1 MNEAPLKEA
10 HILMVDDE
18 VASTCLMTNFL
29 HRIGYSRLES
39 INDSTRTFDI
49 IETFMPDLILL
60 DLAMPNINGFQ
71 VLKVLRTNRQSED
84 QIPVLV
90 LTGDPSAENKRRALA
105 AGATDLLTKPFD
117 PSEVSMRIRNL
128 LQARFLRLEIQEQN
142 HLLEER
148 VRERTCQLESAV
160 TDLQAA
166 QRQLVQQERLSAFG
180 EMAGGVVHD
189 FSNAL
194 MSVIGY
200 SEMLLSNAAARA
212 DEATALEYLRIINTA
227 GRDGAHVVSR
237 LRDFYRPRGA
247 ADLFEPLDLKEIV
260 AQSIAL
266 AKPRCAK
273 RESHHSIRFET
284 DLGGSA
290 TIAGIGAELREVLTN
305 LIFNAVDA
313 IPGEGTIT
321 LRTRQQ
327 DGDGIVEVIDTGIG
341 MSAEV
346 RQRCLEPFFTTKGKQ
361 GTGLGLAMV
370 FGIIKRHQGTLEL
383 DSEPGKGT
391 TVRIRLPACT
401 PLVDTERNEV
411 LHVPSAH
418 KLSDRLE
425 SQGYGADSVCLL
437 PVSAKSSASLPRV
450 AM

>member
-1 MNEAPLKEA
+1 MNEATLKEA

-18 VASTCLMTNFL
+18 VSTTCLMTNFL

-39 INDSTRTFDI
+39 INHSTRTFEM
-49 IETFMPDLILL
+49 IETFRPDLILL

-71 VLKVLRTNRQSED
+71 VLEGLRTNRQSEN

-90 LTGDPSAENKRRALA
+90 LTGDATAENKRRALV
-105 AGATDLLTKPFD
+105 AGATDLLVKPFD

-142 HLLEER
+142 RLLEER
-148 VRERTCQLESAV
+148 VRERTSQLEDAV
-160 TDLQAA
+160 ENLRTA

-180 EMAGGVVHD
+180 EMASGVVHD

-200 SEMLLSNAAARA
+200 SEMLLSNPVARG

-247 ADLFEPLDLKEIV
+247 SDMFETLDLNEIIT
-260 AQSIAL
+260 QSLAL
-266 AKPRCAK
+266 ARFRFAK
-273 RESHHSIRFET
+273 RESHHGIRFET
-284 DLGGSA
+284 DLDTSA

-313 IPGEGTIT
+313 IPGEGAIT

-327 DGDGIVEVIDTGIG
+327 DGEVIVEVIDTGVG

-346 RQRCLEPFFTTKGKQ
+346 RQRCLEPFFTTKGDH

-370 FGIIKRHQGTLEL
+370 FGIIKRHQGTLEI

-391 TVRIRLPACT
+391 TVRIRLSACAQF
-401 PLVDTERNEV
+401 V
-411 LHVPSAH
+411 
-418 KLSDRLE
+418 E
-425 SQGYGADSVCLL
+425 SQQNDVLL
-437 PVSAKSSASLPRV
+437 VRECAPTARLLELSG
-450 AM
+450 